1 MGPGS
6 GGVDPEMTQTA
17 TRYAQYAADFQALAA
32 DQPSGS
38 AAGPPSWLTRLRGQA
53 WARFDQLGLPILR
66 RGNEKWKYTDVRPVA
81 NVAFEHPLT
90 PPPNVDARRLP
101 QIAPWDAAW
110 TNLVFV
116 DGHFAPDISSPLTS
130 GTDDGIYVGSL
141 AEAARS
147 RQDLVRKHLARQ
159 AGFQEDG
166 FVALNTAFLQDGA
179 FIYLPD
185 GRVCSNPVHLVFVN
199 TGQEPPRV
207 TYPRTLLV
215 AGRNSRAT
223 LLESYVSLADARSL
237 TDAVTEIVLEDGAN
251 VAHYRLLLESTEAYH
266 VGVSRVYQSQ
276 DSSFTSASFAR
287 GAALGRNDFQVL
299 LDAPGANCTLNGLY
313 LTTGTQHMDNY
324 INIDHAKPNGT
335 SRLLYKGILDGKSRA
350 VFGGNVTVRKEAQKT
365 DAQQTDKNLL
375 LSLDAE
381 VDSKPSLLIY
391 ADDVKCGHGATAG
404 HINGDTLFYMQ
415 SRGLDVETASRILIH
430 AFASEIIDAV
440 ELTPLREYLDRRFM
454 EAIPADALQPGR
466 LS

>member
-1 MGPGS
+1 
-6 GGVDPEMTQTA
+6 MTQTT
-17 TRYAQYAADFQALAA
+17 TRYPQYAADFQALAA

-38 AAGPPSWLTRLRGQA
+38 AAGLPSWLTQLREQA
-53 WARFDQLGLPILR
+53 WRRFDQLGLPILR
-66 RGNEKWKYTDVRPVA
+66 RGNEKWKYTDVRSVA
-81 NVAFEHPLT
+81 NVAFAHSLAPEAKA
-90 PPPNVDARRLP
+90 DARQVRK
-101 QIAPWDAAW
+101 AGPWVAEW

-116 DGHFAPDISSPLTS
+116 DGRYAPDISTPFTN

-147 RQDLVRKHLARQ
+147 RQELVRKHLAQQ
-159 AGFQEDG
+159 ASFQDDG

-179 FIYLPD
+179 FIHLPA
-185 GRVCSNPVHLVFVN
+185 GQVCSAPVHLVFVT
-199 TGQEPPRV
+199 TGQQSPRV
-207 TYPRTLLV
+207 SYPRTLLV
-215 AGRNSRAT
+215 AGRNSQAT
-223 LLESYVSLADARSL
+223 LVESYVSLADARSL
-237 TDAVTEIVLEDGAN
+237 TDAVTEIVLEEGAN
-251 VAHYRLLLESTEAYH
+251 IAHYRLLLESTEAYH

-276 DSSFTSASFAR
+276 DSSFTSVSFAR

-313 LTTGTQHMDNY
+313 LTTGTQHIDNY

-404 HINGDTLFYMQ
+404 HINDDTLFYMR

-430 AFASEIIDAV
+430 AFASEIIDTV

-454 EAIPADALQPGR
+454 ESIPTEALQPGR
-466 LS
+466 VS